1 MHLLLFDIDGTL
13 VRVNGA
19 GRRAVESALSDV
31 VGTDLTTDDVQF
43 SGKTDPQIVRDIFV
57 ANDVAVTDDLVHE
70 AVSVYAEVAVDALQ
84 PSDVTAL
91 PGAADLVDALSHHAD
106 VFLGLLTG
114 NVRSMAHRKLDVVA
128 LADYFGFG
136 AYGSDHADRNRLP
149 EVALERARAH
159 TGRTFT
165 GSNTTIIGD
174 TVRDIACGRFAG
186 ARCVGVATGSASRD
200 ELQEA
205 GPDVLFD
212 RLPDADAFRHRVL
225 A

>member
-31 VGTDLTTDDVQF
+31 VGTDLTTDGVQF

-57 ANDVAVTDDLVHE
+57 ANDVAATDDLVHE

-212 RLPDADAFRHRVL
+212 RLPDVDTFRHRVL

>member
-19 GRRAVESALSDV
+19 GRRAVESALADV
-31 VGTDLTTDDVQF
+31 VGTDLTTDGVPF
-43 SGKTDPQIVRDIFV
+43 SGKTDPQIVRDIFAANEV
-57 ANDVAVTDDLVHE
+57 ATTDELVDE

-84 PSDVTAL
+84 PADVTVL
-91 PGAADLVDALSHHAD
+91 PGVADLVDDLSQHSD

-149 EVALERARAH
+149 EVALRRARAH
-159 TGRTFT
+159 TGRSFS
-165 GSNTTIIGD
+165 GSETTIIGD

>member
-31 VGTDLTTDDVQF
+31 VGTDLTTDGVQF